1 MNIEG
6 GTLSSRLLWEQ
17 QPSAHWSNG
26 THKVS
31 SFHVG
36 QRLASLAAANLPVN
50 AAVASQGHVL
60 LWVTSSP
67 EVL

>member
-6 GTLSSRLLWEQ
+6 GTLSSRLLWER
-17 QPSAHWSNG
+17 QPSAHWSNA
-26 THKVS
+26 THKVP
-31 SFHVG
+31 SFYVA
-36 QRLASLAAANLPVN
+36 QRLASLAVANLTVN